1 MAEQLPT
8 SGNQTSQYRA
18 RKYLAITAFLVFAVD
33 DISKLLASHY
43 LGVNAH
49 HLLGSFLQLHLTVN
63 TGAAFSLGSNL
74 GPVLGITSVG
84 ISALIVFFGRKVA
97 HRALATSLGLILG
110 GALGNVGDRL
120 LRSPDG
126 VRQGAIPSGGF
137 FHGAVIDWIQ
147 LPHWPIFNIADS
159 CVTVGIVTLVF
170 IVLKS
175 EL

>member
-1 MAEQLPT
+1 
-8 SGNQTSQYRA
+8 
-18 RKYLAITAFLVFAVD
+18 
-33 DISKLLASHY
+33 
-43 LGVNAH
+43 
-49 HLLGSFLQLHLTVN
+49 
-63 TGAAFSLGSNL
+63 
-74 GPVLGITSVG
+74 
-84 ISALIVFFGRKVA
+84 
-97 HRALATSLGLILG
+97 LILG